1 MDIQYVG
8 GGGGGLH
15 KKGEKCIFL
24 GNKLFKISGV
34 PPPCSRQFN
43 MPGGLHVSQ
52 RCGWMG
58 GGMMKTQTIYPCT
71 AVQLYCSRLLIF
83 SINHV
88 SPEKEEH
95 MINSNNNS
103 LDRYSTRLL
112 THIQNVQ
119 DALSFFCGVS
129 IPVGQ
134 DFLDKQC
141 GINF

>member
-1 MDIQYVG
+1 MLVVEGVVCI
-8 GGGGGLH
+8 
-15 KKGEKCIFL
+15 KKEKNASFWVINSLKFQ
-24 GNKLFKISGV
+24 GS
-34 PPPCSRQFN
+34 PPPFSRQFN